1 MTSDSEFLESDNQ
14 TSGGGEGS
22 GGQPSEVTGGSE
34 RSRRDSTGSVGGFAA
49 IAGVQQ
55 KMICEEDGEDDPGEV
70 FSPASH
76 PTSPAPAPSPS
87 PSQGGPS
94 QTQSPALLSADT
106 TAAPG
111 R

>member
-1 MTSDSEFLESDNQ
+1 MTSDPEFMESDNQ
-14 TSGGGEGS
+14 TSGGGGGG

-94 QTQSPALLSADT
+94 QTQTPALLPADT